1 MNQGT
6 RQQAR
11 TLATERWQ
19 QHFAFDLDVETWAR
33 LFADFDGRDILEA
46 INVTK
51 RTTRSTKP
59 EVLYGHFE
67 RCLQGLNEKRN
78 PTWPPSDMIQN

>member
-1 MNQGT
+1 MNQGNIAQC
-6 RQQAR
+6 RE
-11 TLATERWQ
+11 LATERWQ

>member
-1 MNQGT
+1 MNQGSVES
-6 RQQAR
+6 AR

-19 QHFAFDLDVETWAR
+19 THFAFDLDVETWAR